1 MYFLY
6 ILIALAVLSAFI
18 LFSSV
23 TVDVYY
29 EYVEKASKKD
39 ITITFFKIIKIKF
52 PKDSDKKKEKKA
64 KPEKK
69 EEKEKLTFKK
79 LKNLLNGIKTSLS
92 DSKSDISILLSS
104 IKRHLVIDKMLYE
117 MEYGLSDA
125 AKTGMANGALWG
137 ILSGIFSIIDN
148 ISEIKDVTLNIWP
161 VFDRECL
168 NLRFHGI
175 ISIKFTHIISNGI
188 RLLKIVNYFSKNIN
202 DK

>member
-6 ILIALAVLSAFI
+6 ILIALAI
-18 LFSSV
+18 LLTLFLCSPV
-23 TVDVYY
+23 TVSVYY
-29 EYVEKASKKD
+29 EYVDKVSKTD
-39 ITITFFKIIKIKF
+39 VTISFFKIIKIKF
-52 PKDSDKKKEKKA
+52 PKKTGEKKEKKA
-64 KPEKK
+64 KPNKK
-69 EEKEKLTFKK
+69 EEKEKLTFNK
-79 LKNLLNGIKTSLS
+79 LKTLLSGIKTSLS

-104 IKRHLVIDKMLYE
+104 IKKHLVIDKMLYE

-125 AKTGMANGALWG
+125 AKTGVANGALWG

>member
-6 ILIALAVLSAFI
+6 ILIALAILSAFM

-29 EYVEKASKKD
+29 EYVDKASKKD

-79 LKNLLNGIKTSLS
+79 LKTLLNGIKTSLS
-92 DSKSDISILLSS
+92 D
-104 IKRHLVIDKMLYE
+104 
-117 MEYGLSDA
+117 
-125 AKTGMANGALWG
+125 
-137 ILSGIFSIIDN
+137 
-148 ISEIKDVTLNIWP
+148 
-161 VFDRECL
+161 
-168 NLRFHGI
+168 
-175 ISIKFTHIISNGI
+175 
-188 RLLKIVNYFSKNIN
+188 
-202 DK
+202 